1 MILRLNIRHQLPQ
14 TAQQVQRARLD
25 KAAVVPARVTGH
37 TEQGTSNQGATQPVT
52 QLDNYPSRRA
62 WGSRTMGDF
71 LRESEQKGLNDVQ
84 AGTSRRTQEA
94 WARAENGAKP
104 GDDIAQQYHRAIFP
118 DYPIAAE
125 TLVDFQ
131 LMDGPII
138 SVTPSRVVGEP
149 EVGENSMQAETTPFP
164 LYQTTPGSARTYVE
178 NEGFIRRWVT
188 IDKYDIY
195 A

>member
-14 TAQQVQRARLD
+14 TAQRVQRSQLEA
-25 KAAVVPARVTGH
+25 AAVVPARVTGH
-37 TEQGTSNQGATQPVT
+37 NVQGTSNQGATQPVT
-52 QLDNYPSRRA
+52 QLENYQSRRA
-62 WGSRTMGDF
+62 YGARTMADF
-71 LRESEQKGLNDVQ
+71 NRENQQRALSDVQ
-84 AGTSRRTQEA
+84 SGTSRRTQEA

-104 GDDIAQQYHRAIFP
+104 GDDIAQQFHRAIFP
-118 DYPIAAE
+118 DSPIAAK
-125 TLVDFQ
+125 TLVTFD
-131 LMDGPII
+131 LMDGAQIA
-138 SVTPSRVVGEP
+138 VTPSRVVGEP

-164 LYQTTPGSARTYVE
+164 LYRYSQGNAQTYVQ